1 MILSFMLKPI
11 FVKNE
16 LGTGPSSSSHS
27 IRSAVNYRDGSILK
41 SIFFSESFFMSWV
54 FRNIEALVKIPPFVS
69 AKIFDLSL
77 KQVFKWITH
86 CCILI
91 GQWSLSC
98 DWLRSVW
105 KLAWSMCQH
114 KKLKFSKCNRI
125 QFRDR
130 LLFGGSTYA
139 SWIDPSNQ
147 PTQNPSWSDFC
158 DFVTIIVRTA
168 SSKFNF
174 EIGILDSFH
183 WWSSSRKPTE
193 WKYFCKLKTSSNRC
207 LIQINIYGLIKIWF

>member
-1 MILSFMLKPI
+1 MLKPI

-16 LGTGPSSSSHS
+16 LGTGPSSSSQS

-41 SIFFSESFFMSWV
+41 SIFLSESFFMSWV

-105 KLAWSMCQH
+105 KLAWSMYQH
-114 KKLKFSKCNRI
+114 KKLKFSRYNRI
-125 QFRDR
+125 RFPDH
-130 LLFGGSTYA
+130 LLFEGSILPTA
-139 SWIDPSNQ
+139 HHEMTHE
-147 PTQNPSWSDFC
+147 PTQNPSWGNFC
-158 DFVTIIVRTA
+158 DFVSISVRTA

-183 WWSSSRKPTE
+183 WWSSPRKPTE
-193 WKYFCKLKTSSNRC
+193 WKYFCKLKSSSNRC
-207 LIQINIYGLIKIWF
+207 LI